1 LSHFWNEGAVKDSSN
16 FSFAERVES
25 LKAGSVA
32 AFSVFLGFGAIALV
46 NSLILAQRWDSLAS
60 LQVRAIDLNF
70 AFRGVMALLGGF
82 LFGVTYRYA
91 IRRDTNPHLKSG
103 VVLAFG
109 LVRAFGQLD
118 AGLSF
123 EGGLSF
129 EAGKMPAPQELL
141 PFAVVGV
148 ESVVLFAIAGL
159 VLDWAILFE
168 GFANGRSWIKPFDS

>member
-1 LSHFWNEGAVKDSSN
+1 MKDSSN

-32 AFSVFLGFGAIALV
+32 ALSCLLGFGTIALV
-46 NSLILAQRWDSLAS
+46 NLILAQRWDSLAS
-60 LQVRAIDLNF
+60 LQVRGIDLNF
-70 AFRGVMALLGGF
+70 ALRGAIALLGGF

-91 IRRDTNPHLKSG
+91 IRRDTNPQLKSG

-123 EGGLSF
+123 E
-129 EAGKMPAPQELL
+129 AGKMPALQELL
-141 PFAVVGV
+141 PFAVGGV

-159 VLDWAILFE
+159 VLDWTL
-168 GFANGRSWIKPFDS
+168 GRSWIKPFDS

>member
-1 LSHFWNEGAVKDSSN
+1 MKDSSN
-16 FSFAERVES
+16 FSPAERVES

-32 AFSVFLGFGAIALV
+32 ALSCLLAFGAIALV
-46 NSLILAQRWDSLAS
+46 NLIMAQRWDSLAS
-60 LQVRAIDLNF
+60 LQVREIDLNF
-70 AFRGVMALLGGF
+70 AFRGSIALLGGF

-91 IRRDTNPHLKSG
+91 IRRDTNPQLKSG

-129 EAGKMPAPQELL
+129 EAGKMPAPLELL

-148 ESVVLFAIAGL
+148 ESVVLFAMAGL
-159 VLDWAILFE
+159 VLDWAI
-168 GFANGRSWIKPFDS
+168 GRSWIKPFGRS

>member
-1 LSHFWNEGAVKDSSN
+1 MKDLSN
-16 FSFAERVES
+16 FSAAERVES
-25 LKAGSVA
+25 LKAGAVA
-32 AFSVFLGFGAIALV
+32 ALSCLCGFGTIALV
-46 NSLILAQRWDSLAS
+46 NTLILAQRWDFLAG
-60 LQVRAIDLNF
+60 LQVRELDLNF
-70 AFRGVMALLGGF
+70 GLRGLMALLGGF

-91 IRRDTNPHLKSG
+91 IRRDTNPQLKSG

-123 EGGLSF
+123 E
-129 EAGKMPAPQELL
+129 AGKMPGLQELL

-168 GFANGRSWIKPFDS
+168 GCANGRSWIQPFDS

>member
-1 LSHFWNEGAVKDSSN
+1 VKDSSN
-16 FSFAERVES
+16 FSPAERVES

-32 AFSVFLGFGAIALV
+32 AFSCLLAFGSIALV
-46 NSLILAQRWDSLAS
+46 NSLILAQRWDALAG
-60 LQVRAIDLNF
+60 LQVREIDLNF
-70 AFRGVMALLGGF
+70 GLRGLMALVGGF

-91 IRRDTNPHLKSG
+91 IRCDTNPQLKSG

-123 EGGLSF
+123 E
-129 EAGKMPAPQELL
+129 AGKMPGLQELL

-159 VLDWAILFE
+159 VLDWAIVFE
-168 GFANGRSWIKPFDS
+168 GFANGRSLIKPFDS

>member
-1 LSHFWNEGAVKDSSN
+1 MKDSSN

-32 AFSVFLGFGAIALV
+32 GFSVFLSFGSIALV
-46 NSLILAQRWDSLAS
+46 NTLILAQRWDFLAS
-60 LQVRAIDLNF
+60 LEVRAIDLNF
-70 AFRGVMALLGGF
+70 GLRGVMALLGGF

-123 EGGLSF
+123 E
-129 EAGKMPAPQELL
+129 AGKMPGLQELW

-159 VLDWAILFE
+159 VLDWAIRRF
-168 GFANGRSWIKPFDS
+168 WIKPFDS

>member
-1 LSHFWNEGAVKDSSN
+1 MKDSSN
-16 FSFAERVES
+16 FSPAERVES
-25 LKAGSVA
+25 LKAGGVA
-32 AFSVFLGFGAIALV
+32 ALSCLFGFGAIALG
-46 NSLILAQRWDSLAS
+46 NSLILARRWDFLAS
-60 LQVRAIDLNF
+60 LQFRELDLNF
-70 AFRGVMALLGGF
+70 ALRGTIALLGGF

-91 IRRDTNPHLKSG
+91 IRRDVNPQLKSG

-123 EGGLSF
+123 E
-129 EAGKMPAPQELL
+129 AGKMPGLPELL
-141 PFAVVGV
+141 LFGVCGV

-159 VLDWAILFE
+159 VLDWAIFFK

>member
-1 LSHFWNEGAVKDSSN
+1 MKDSSN
-16 FSFAERVES
+16 FSPAERVES

-32 AFSVFLGFGAIALV
+32 ALSCLLAFGSIALV
-46 NSLILAQRWDSLAS
+46 NTLILAQRWDALAG
-60 LQVRAIDLNF
+60 LQVREIDLNF
-70 AFRGVMALLGGF
+70 GLRGLMAVVGGF

-91 IRRDTNPHLKSG
+91 IRRDTNPQLKSG

-123 EGGLSF
+123 E
-129 EAGKMPAPQELL
+129 AGKMPGLQELL
-141 PFAVVGV
+141 PFAVGGV

-159 VLDWAILFE
+159 VLDWAI
-168 GFANGRSWIKPFDS
+168 GRSLIKPFDS

>member
-1 LSHFWNEGAVKDSSN
+1 MKDSSN

-32 AFSVFLGFGAIALV
+32 ALSCLLAFGSIALV
-46 NSLILAQRWDSLAS
+46 NTLILAQRWDALAG

-70 AFRGVMALLGGF
+70 GLRGLMAFLGGF

-91 IRRDTNPHLKSG
+91 IRRDTNPQLKSG

-123 EGGLSF
+123 EGGLFF
-129 EAGKMPAPQELL
+129 EVGKMPALLELL

-159 VLDWAILFE
+159 VLDWAI
-168 GFANGRSWIKPFDS
+168 GRKLIKPFGCS

>member
-1 LSHFWNEGAVKDSSN
+1 MKDLSN
-16 FSFAERVES
+16 FSAAERVES
-25 LKAGSVA
+25 LKAGAVA
-32 AFSVFLGFGAIALV
+32 ALSCLCGFGAIALV
-46 NSLILAQRWDSLAS
+46 NTLILGQWWDFLAG

-70 AFRGVMALLGGF
+70 GFRGLMALLGGF

-91 IRRDTNPHLKSG
+91 IRRDTNPRLKSG

-123 EGGLSF
+123 E
-129 EAGKMPAPQELL
+129 AGKMPGLQELL

-159 VLDWAILFE
+159 MLDWAILFE
-168 GFANGRSWIKPFDS
+168 GCANGRSWIQPFGRS

>member
-1 LSHFWNEGAVKDSSN
+1 VKDSSN

-46 NSLILAQRWDSLAS
+46 NSLILAHWWDSLAS

-70 AFRGVMALLGGF
+70 AFRGVMALFGGF

-123 EGGLSF
+123 EAGTMPGL
-129 EAGKMPAPQELL
+129 QELL
-141 PFAVVGV
+141 PFAVGGV
-148 ESVVLFAIAGL
+148 ESVVLFAIARL

-168 GFANGRSWIKPFDS
+168 GFANGRSLIKPFDS

>member
-1 LSHFWNEGAVKDSSN
+1 VTPNKKPPTTAINPLNPKFRS
-16 FSFAERVES
+16 
-25 LKAGSVA
+25 
-32 AFSVFLGFGAIALV
+32 IALV
-46 NSLILAQRWDSLAS
+46 NTLILAQWWDFLAG

-70 AFRGVMALLGGF
+70 GLRGLMAVVGGF

-123 EGGLSF
+123 EP
-129 EAGKMPAPQELL
+129 GKMPGLQELW

-159 VLDWAILFE
+159 VLDWAIGFD
-168 GFANGRSWIKPFDS
+168 GFANGRSLIQPFGRS

>member
-1 LSHFWNEGAVKDSSN
+1 MKDSSN
-16 FSFAERVES
+16 FSPAERVES

-32 AFSVFLGFGAIALV
+32 ALSCLLAFGSIALV
-46 NSLILAQRWDSLAS
+46 NTLILGHWWDSLAG

-70 AFRGVMALLGGF
+70 GLRGSIALLGGF

-91 IRRDTNPHLKSG
+91 IRRDTNPQLKSG

-123 EGGLSF
+123 E
-129 EAGKMPAPQELL
+129 AGKMPGLQELL

-159 VLDWAILFE
+159 VLDWAIW
-168 GFANGRSWIKPFDS
+168 RSLIKPFDS

>member
-1 LSHFWNEGAVKDSSN
+1 MKDSSN
-16 FSFAERVES
+16 FSPAERVES

-32 AFSVFLGFGAIALV
+32 AFSCLLAFGSIALV
-46 NSLILAQRWDSLAS
+46 NTLILAQRWDALAG
-60 LQVRAIDLNF
+60 LQVREFDLNF
-70 AFRGVMALLGGF
+70 GLRGLMALLGGF

-91 IRRDTNPHLKSG
+91 IRRDTNRQLKSG

-118 AGLSF
+118 A
-123 EGGLSF
+123 ELSF
-129 EAGKMPAPQELL
+129 EAGKMPGLQELL

-159 VLDWAILFE
+159 VLDWAIVFE
-168 GFANGRSWIKPFDS
+168 GFANGRSLIKPFDS